1 MINREIPQ
9 LLLYTVFPS
18 RDTQWDA
25 EIQGVPLTNT
35 DFKGSST
42 EYKYIIKHQ
51 WKEKKKKT
59 SLTILLLKPIFFFT
73 KNIAIKSTPKTY

>member
-25 EIQGVPLTNT
+25 EIQGAPLTNT
-35 DFKGSST
+35 DSKGSSA

-51 WKEKKKKT
+51 WKEKKKKEP
-59 SLTILLLKPIFFFT
+59 L
-73 KNIAIKSTPKTY
+73 